1 MRRIIKGETPAFWAK
16 FCRKH
21 PKARYDDLNTLEN
34 GKETRAELRRYLLA
48 EQKYL
53 CCYCCRQIEESKC
66 HNEHICPRNSET
78 KHNSMDYHNLVASC
92 DELNTCGK
100 KKDCD
105 YDFKRFV
112 SPIDENCE
120 SHYRFKYNGK
130 IEGLTEQGKY
140 TIELLNLNAYELV
153 QARKA
158 LYDECCLMSQL
169 DKDCFLTEYIKPKDG
184 RLHAFFD
191 MINFFYSQGKFDL

>member
-1 MRRIIKGETPAFWAK
+1 MRRIIKGEMPAFWAK

-48 EQKYL
+48 EQQYL

-92 DELNTCGK
+92 DELNTCGN

-120 SHYRFKYNGK
+120 SHYRFKYNGQ

-140 TIELLNLNAYELV
+140 TIELLNLNADELV

-191 MINFFYSQGKFDL
+191 MINFFYSHGKFDL